1 MGTPVLR
8 SLSVSLSDGDNRR
21 IFVCVW
27 NFSFR
32 DVSGKNFFSW
42 IPWLKKGFL
51 GGAEGRR
58 RGGGGYSSIL
68 EKQMRKIY
76 DQFGTMPSNET
87 QTLKFPLLRFV
98 SSNPLL
104 KKKSRKFGMGFLG
117 ISLEAWGVKGDTT
130 ALFAAQKP
138 LLYLSIINIVKNAVP
153 HPNA

>member
-42 IPWLKKGFL
+42 IPWLKKGFF

-58 RGGGGYSSIL
+58 RGGGYSSIL

-87 QTLKFPLLRFV
+87 QTLKFPLSRFM

>member
-1 MGTPVLR
+1 MDTLVEEGV
-8 SLSVSLSDGDNRR
+8 
-21 IFVCVW
+21 
-27 NFSFR
+27 
-32 DVSGKNFFSW
+32 FF
-42 IPWLKKGFL
+42 
-51 GGAEGRR
+51 GGGGGREEA
-58 RGGGGYSSIL
+58 GGGGYSSIL

>member
-42 IPWLKKGFL
+42 IPWLKKGFF

-104 KKKSRKFGMGFLG
+104 NKKSRKFGMGFLG